1 MFPILPCK
9 TIFISSSFNHY
20 IFIHILIS
28 VLFQNCILFY
38 HIFCQF
44 ATNLQNNNCRFLCP
58 SYIFKLL
65 VCHFFADSSIHAILF
80 CSLLLRLLSFDFS
93 LCIFLAQAGQYFDMP
108 EPGTYSTPHT
118 VQCLAGNAVHRFV
131 GVICNSPTKPMNL

>member
-9 TIFISSSFNHY
+9 TILISSSFNHC

-28 VLFQNCILFY
+28 VLFQNCISLY
-38 HIFCQF
+38 HIYCQF
-44 ATNLQNNNCRFLCP
+44 ATNLQNNNYRFLCS

-80 CSLLLRLLSFDFS
+80 CSLLLRLHSFDFS
-93 LCIFLAQAGQYFDMP
+93 LCTFFAHIGQYFEIA